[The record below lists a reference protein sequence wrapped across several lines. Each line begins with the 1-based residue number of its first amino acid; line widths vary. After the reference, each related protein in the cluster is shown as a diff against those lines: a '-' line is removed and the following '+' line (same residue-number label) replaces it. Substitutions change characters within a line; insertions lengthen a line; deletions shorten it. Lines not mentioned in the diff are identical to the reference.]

1 MNKITKATKHLT
13 TEQLKISAIKLYGTT
28 CKERHAA
35 YRLAITA
42 LEERL
47 TTDAF
52 DFFLDCLGRGR
63 LGTVGGE

>member
-1 MNKITKATKHLT
+1 MNQVAKATEHLT
-13 TEQLKISAIKLYGTT
+13 TEQLKISAIQLYGTT

-35 YRLAITA
+35 YRLAISA

-47 TTDAF
+47 SSDAF